1 MRSMTGRMARTLVSD
16 PTGWIVLAYLLAA
29 AGVWTGLWGQEW
41 SAITGS
47 AYESPSGQHWLG
59 TNRLGQDIFQRLV
72 SGSAVAFEV
81 GLTVALATTVFGGLL
96 GAVAGYLEN
105 RRIDAVV
112 LWLAGT
118 IDAIPFYL
126 FVAAFAFALQG
137 QPGAIP
143 AAMVLTFWTMTARLV
158 RAETRRLR
166 ALPFVDAARV
176 GGLRPSRIVVR
187 HILPNTGH
195 LLVVQASIVFV
206 AAIKAEVVLSFL
218 GIGDRDGV
226 SWGTMLAEAGQEILA
241 GRYMNFLAASAALF
255 VLVVAVNRLAEAV
268 QRDLQPNVWNRP
280 DATPASVRRLPSS

>member
-1 MRSMTGRMARTLVSD
+1 MRPISARVVRTLASD
-16 PTGWIVLAYLLAA
+16 PAGWIVLAYLLAA
-29 AGVWTGLWGQEW
+29 AGVWAGLWGQDW
-41 SAITGS
+41 SAISG
-47 AYESPSGQHWLG
+47 AAFEGPSGRHWLG
-59 TNRLGQDIFQRLV
+59 TNRLGQDILERLV
-72 SGSAVAFEV
+72 SGTAVAFEV
-81 GLTVALATTVFGGLL
+81 GLIVALATTLFGGLL
-96 GAVAGYLEN
+96 GALAGYLEN
-105 RRIDAVV
+105 RRIDAVL

-126 FVAAFAFALQG
+126 FVAAFAFALQD

-176 GGLRPSRIVVR
+176 GGLTPSRIVVR

-218 GIGDRDGV
+218 GIGERDGV

-241 GRYMNFLAASAALF
+241 GQYMNFLAASAALF
-255 VLVVAVNRLAEAV
+255 VLVAAVNRLAEAI
-268 QRDLQPNVWNRP
+268 QRDLQPNAWRRP
-280 DATPASVRRLPSS
+280 NATPVSARRLPSP